1 MAVRRHIPIRIYVGA
16 LFTILAIVVGVATAS
31 LFLNRMRSA
40 LAATS
45 AQLFDRTTTIVTSD
59 VAAARAQITLSLHFA
74 ARSPLARAAAGS
86 DRSTA
91 VDVLGDILDQNPWVE
106 AAYAGYPQGDFVLLR
121 RRPAGRT
128 VLGDLPPAVSFVLQT
143 VERDGRTV
151 HGGFVFYDAGMRALA
166 RRTDPAYRFDPRVR
180 PWYVGA
186 RAGRVTLTAPYLF
199 YTTRQSGVTMSLRTP
214 AGSVVAADIAL
225 ASVSEEFATLRT
237 TPSSA
242 AAIVE
247 PNGRVIAFSDPP
259 AFGRAAGAAAG
270 LPTLGQ
276 LRAPVLAAAIAAAAG
291 TGEVDGTLRDA
302 NGRTWV
308 YRVRPVLPE
317 ADGTSRLLA
326 LATPEDELYAAA
338 DRARNEAIAIAIG
351 MLLIWIPCSL
361 YFARLIS
368 GPLDA
373 LRADALAL
381 RNGDFGDRVPP
392 SSIISEIDEFAGT
405 FESMRRHIRARD
417 EATTRFVPRAFLK
430 QLGLTDITALH
441 LGDHVER
448 HMTIL
453 FSDIRS
459 FTALSESMSPQQTF
473 NFVNSYL
480 TRVGPIIRDHGG
492 FIDKYIGDAIMGLFS
507 DEPRFAIDAA
517 IAMQR
522 RVVVYNEE
530 RARAGYAPIAIGI
543 GLHTGELML
552 GTIGESQRFET
563 TVIADA
569 VNVASR
575 LESLTKTFG
584 SLVLASGQVLDAV
597 DASAYQVRRLGDV
610 QVVGTT
616 RPIALYEI
624 CDADPAATLAHK
636 VRTER
641 QFEAGRLAYAAGDF
655 AAAGRLFDEVLADD
669 ANDRAARYF
678 RNRITTF
685 ETAAVAAAWDGIER
699 MEMK

>member
-1 MAVRRHIPIRIYVGA
+1 M
-16 LFTILAIVVGVATAS
+16 
-31 LFLNRMRSA
+31 
-40 LAATS
+40 
-45 AQLFDRTTTIVTSD
+45 
-59 VAAARAQITLSLHFA
+59 
-74 ARSPLARAAAGS
+74 
-86 DRSTA
+86 
-91 VDVLGDILDQNPWVE
+91 
-106 AAYAGYPQGDFVLLR
+106 
-121 RRPAGRT
+121 
-128 VLGDLPPAVSFVLQT
+128 
-143 VERDGRTV
+143 
-151 HGGFVFYDAGMRALA
+151 
-166 RRTDPAYRFDPRVR
+166 
-180 PWYVGA
+180 
-186 RAGRVTLTAPYLF
+186 
-199 YTTRQSGVTMSLRTP
+199 
-214 AGSVVAADIAL
+214 
-225 ASVSEEFATLRT
+225 
-237 TPSSA
+237 
-242 AAIVE
+242 
-247 PNGRVIAFSDPP
+247 
-259 AFGRAAGAAAG
+259 
-270 LPTLGQ
+270 
-276 LRAPVLAAAIAAAAG
+276 
-291 TGEVDGTLRDA
+291 
-302 NGRTWV
+302 WV

-317 ADGTSRLLA
+317 ADGTSRRLV
-326 LATPEDELYAAA
+326 LATPEDELYATA
-338 DRARNEAIAIAIG
+338 DGARNEAIAIALG
-351 MLLIWIPCSL
+351 MLLLWIPCSL
-361 YFARLIS
+361 FFARLIS

-373 LRADALAL
+373 LRDHALAL

-392 SSIISEIDEFAGT
+392 PSIISEIDEFAGT

-417 EATTRFVPRAFLK
+417 EATTRFVPRAFLR
-430 QLGLTDITALH
+430 QLGLTDITSLQ

-507 DEPRFAIDAA
+507 DEPRYALDAA

-584 SLVLASGQVLDAV
+584 SLVLASGQILDAV
-597 DASAYQVRRLGDV
+597 DASAYRIRRLGDV

-636 VRTER
+636 VRTAAE
-641 QFEAGRLAYAAGDF
+641 FEEGRLAYAAGDF
-655 AAAGRLFDEVLADD
+655 AAAGRLFAEVLADD
-669 ANDRAARYF
+669 ASDRAARYF
-678 RNRITTF
+678 SNRIATF
-685 ETAAVAAAWDGIER
+685 EAAAVATAWDGIER